1 MKTEVKKLDSSK
13 MEINIAVEGEIVK
26 NKFEDVFKRIGQE
39 AKVKG
44 FRPGHA
50 PRDILEKEFSGLAH
64 EQVLKELIP
73 ELYEQAVTKEALH
86 VLDMPQISEVKLER
100 ASLSF
105 KAQVE
110 ITPEIGVKDY
120 KGVKIEYKKVSVSP
134 DEIKRNID
142 SFKEA
147 RKVDALDDNFAKTL
161 GYPNLGELEKAA
173 ERQIAGQKAN
183 SLRQDVERQVIE
195 GVTKSLD
202 FKIPQSM
209 VNKQLEE
216 LVRQARVELALR
228 GMPKETIAQQEE
240 ALRKELLGQAKDQVK
255 VYLVLADIAK
265 KENIALDDNMSQKVM
280 ELLFKEASWNVIES

>member
-13 MEINIAVEGEIVK
+13 MEISISVEGEIIK

-39 AKVKG
+39 ARIKG

-73 ELYEQAVTKEALH
+73 ELYEQAVTKEALA
-86 VLDMPQISEVKLER
+86 VIDVPEVSEVKLDR
-100 ASLSF
+100 GSLSF

-110 ITPEIGVKDY
+110 ITPETGVKDY
-120 KGVKIEYKKVSVSP
+120 KGIKIEYKKISVSD

-142 SFKEA
+142 SLKES
-147 RKVDALDDNFAKTL
+147 RKADALDDSFARSL
-161 GYPNLGELEKAA
+161 GYPDLNELKEAA
-173 ERQIAGQKAN
+173 SRQIAGQKAN

-195 GVTKSLD
+195 GLTKGLD
-202 FKIPQSM
+202 FKVPQTM
-209 VNKQLEE
+209 VAKQLEE

-228 GMPKETIAQQEE
+228 GMAKEVIAQQEE
-240 ALRKELLGQAKDQVK
+240 ALRKEFLPQAQSQVK
-255 VYLVLADIAK
+255 VYLVLAEIAK
-265 KENIALDDNMSQKVM
+265 KEGLAADDNMSQKVM
-280 ELLFKEASWNVIES
+280 EFLFKEASWNIVEA

>member
-13 MEINIAVEGEIVK
+13 MEINISVEGEIVK

-50 PRDILEKEFSGLAH
+50 PRDILEKEFTALAH

-73 ELYEQAVTKEALH
+73 QLYDQAVTKEALH

-100 ASLSF
+100 NSLSF
-105 KAQVE
+105 TAQVE

-142 SFKEA
+142 SFKESH
-147 RKVDALDDNFAKTL
+147 KVDALDDNFARSL
-161 GYPNLGELEKAA
+161 GYPNLAELEKAA

-195 GVTKSLD
+195 GVTKGLD
-202 FKIPQSM
+202 FKLPQSL

-216 LVRQARVELALR
+216 LARQARVELALR
-228 GMPKETIAQQEE
+228 GMPKETIVQQEE
-240 ALRKELLGQAKDQVK
+240 ALRKELLGQAQSQVR

-280 ELLFKEASWNVIES
+280 ELLFKEADWNVIES